1 MGLASPRPWQEGGS
15 QESEQNRQ
23 GATFIMMDN
32 FVGEVP
38 SKEDDMGQDRC
49 QGGVAEMGRAN
60 KGCRIDG
67 TQRVHLKVTQCV

>member
-1 MGLASPRPWQEGGS
+1 
-15 QESEQNRQ
+15 
-23 GATFIMMDN
+23 MMDN

-38 SKEDDMGQDRC
+38 SKEHDMGQDRC

-67 TQRVHLKVTQCV
+67 TQCVHLNVTQSV